1 MPGVPLPADLR
12 DLLKD
17 PSFWSAYD
25 RCDDDGADDDERWE
39 DHPGWTLTADVGGGH
54 TLVLEIDIDL
64 GMVNLG
70 VCPPGVTEPLQLGW
84 DDDAHPFPHALRWD
98 ELDLIARAVALRD
111 PDLPHPGPLLALA
124 GRFVLLG
131 EHDDL
136 DAVTPLLAA
145 AFGTGPADA
154 AHWPTVRSWL
164 YRCDGRGRGVTWQR
178 DDAGNWTVDQD
189 EDQGGDFTLYSLRA
203 PESEFPF
210 DAWRALLA
218 AAGRTV
224 AEAVPAAARDT
235 LGDLPARA
243 VADRDLSLAAQTGRT
258 LAAAGVGHPVVLR
271 GLAEPTHPAEVCWIL
286 ETVTGAARGSLVARW
301 FGPSALRGARRHRL
315 SLHLAVGGRP
325 DPRGYATTVTRDL
338 DRALRDR
345 DLGHAR
351 QSGSSMRRDTAGG
364 YVTHAVSVDIAVL
377 DDLAA
382 GTDLVRHT
390 LLRHDPAPETVLR
403 HHGGTV
409 AVVALR

>member
-1 MPGVPLPADLR
+1 MPLAADLR

-17 PSFWSAYD
+17 PSFWSAYERSD
-25 RCDDDGADDDERWE
+25 GDDGADDERWE

-54 TLVLEIDIDL
+54 TLVLEIDIEL

-111 PDLPHPGPLLALA
+111 PDLPHPGPLLALVS
-124 GRFVLLG
+124 RFVLLG

-154 AHWPTVRSWL
+154 AYWPTARSWL

-189 EDQGGDFTLYSLRA
+189 EDQSGDFTLYSLRG

-210 DAWRALLA
+210 DAWRELLA

-224 AEAVPAAARDT
+224 SDAVPGPARDA

-243 VADRDLSLAAQTGRT
+243 VADRDLSLAGQTGRS
-258 LAAAGVGHPVVLR
+258 LAAAGVGHPVILR
-271 GLAEPTHPAEVCWIL
+271 GLDGPTDPAEVCWIL
-286 ETVTGAARGSLVARW
+286 ETVTGAAQGSLVARW
-301 FGPSALRGARRHRL
+301 FGPSALRVARRYRL
-315 SLHLAVGGRP
+315 DLHLEVGGRP
-325 DPRGYATTVTRDL
+325 DPRGYASTVTRDL

-345 DLGHAR
+345 GLGHAE
-351 QSGSSMRRDTAGG
+351 QTGSSMRRDASGG
-364 YVTHAVSVDIAVL
+364 YVTHAVSVDIAVF

-403 HHGGTV
+403 HQGGTD

>member
-164 YRCDGRGRGVTWQR
+164 YQCDGRGRGVTWQR

-189 EDQGGDFTLYSLRA
+189 EEQGGDFTLYSLRA

-271 GLAEPTHPAEVCWIL
+271 GLAEPTDPAEVCWIL

-351 QSGSSMRRDTAGG
+351 QSGSSMRRDAAGG

>member
-1 MPGVPLPADLR
+1 MPLPADLR

-25 RCDDDGADDDERWE
+25 RCDDDGDDDDERWE

-70 VCPPGVTEPLQLGW
+70 MCPPGVTEPLQLGW
-84 DDDAHPFPHALRWD
+84 DDAHPFPHALRWD

-224 AEAVPAAARDT
+224 ADAVPAAARDT

-271 GLAEPTHPAEVCWIL
+271 GLAEPTDPAEVCWIL

-351 QSGSSMRRDTAGG
+351 QSGSSMRRDAAGG